1 MSAVV
6 NSPVGDTSSSASA
19 VPSHLLAERVL
30 SVNHWTDT
38 LFSFRCTRAPT
49 LRFEGGQFVML
60 GLMVDGKPLLRAYS
74 VASASWDEDLEFLS
88 IKVPN
93 GPLTSRLQKIVPG
106 DTVVIKPKPVGSLVI
121 GNLHATGTLWLFAT
135 GTGLA
140 PFLSILQNPETY
152 ERFDRVVMC
161 HTVRQVNEL
170 AHREQIEGLSKHPLL
185 GELIENKLVY
195 YPTVTREPFKT
206 QGRITTLIESGQLY
220 RDLGIDELHPDRDRV
235 MLCGSDAM
243 NRDCMALLEARG
255 FKAGNNGERGSYLY
269 ERAFVTPKAER

>member
-6 NSPVGDTSSSASA
+6 NSPAGNTTSSTQE
-19 VPSHLLAERVL
+19 VPSHLLAEKVI

-38 LFSFRCTRAPT
+38 LFSFRCTRSAT

-74 VASASWDEDLEFLS
+74 VASANWDEDLEFLS
-88 IKVPN
+88 IKVPD

-106 DTVVIKPKPVGSLVI
+106 DTIVIKPKPVGSLVI
-121 GNLHATGTLWLFAT
+121 GNLHARGTLWLFAT

-140 PFLSILQNPETY
+140 PFLSILQDPETY
-152 ERFDRVVMC
+152 ERFDRVVLC

-170 AHREQIEGLSKHPLL
+170 AHREQIEALSEHPLL
-185 GELIENKLVY
+185 GELIADKLVY

-206 QGRITTLIESGQLY
+206 QGRITTLIENGQLF
-220 RDLGIDELHPDRDRV
+220 RDLGIDDLHPEKDRV

-243 NRDCMALLEARG
+243 NRDCMSLLEGRG